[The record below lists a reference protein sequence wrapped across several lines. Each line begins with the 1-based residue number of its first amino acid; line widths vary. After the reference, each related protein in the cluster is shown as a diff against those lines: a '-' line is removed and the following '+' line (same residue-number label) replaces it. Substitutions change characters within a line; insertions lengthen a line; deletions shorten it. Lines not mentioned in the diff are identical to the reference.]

1 MGNIQ
6 RVFLWMTIA
15 EQKMGCGGMWIGAW
29 ETSYTAIAESGKE
42 MMKVCNRIDN
52 ERKRYNLFVGHTLSS
67 P

>member
-1 MGNIQ
+1 
-6 RVFLWMTIA
+6 MTIA

-52 ERKRYNLFVGHTLSS
+52 ERKRYNLFVGHTLS
-67 P
+67 